1 MTTAPVPT
9 ITDDHL
15 YELEAFANGAEK
27 EEVTLMRYELQG
39 LIQRILSDSEK
50 IELLEHEVALLN
62 SRIERNSSKVIAS
75 NAVLRYLDKD

>member
-1 MTTAPVPT
+1 MIEQ

-50 IELLEHEVALLN
+50 IDILKHEISLLN
-62 SRIERNSSKVIAS
+62 SRIERKSSKVIAS